1 MEGMLLREL
10 EVDFNTCFMANSVEL
25 IADDKTETMSNDD
38 LRTNGAG
45 NTLVEMPES
54 QTQAVEAA
62 ADMAA
67 RNCVRELK
75 LEEPNPVPVTETMD
89 ADVMRT

>member
-10 EVDFNTCFMANSVEL
+10 EVDFNTCFKANSVEL
-25 IADDKTETMSNDD
+25 IADDKTETISNDN
-38 LRTNGAG
+38 LRTKSAG

-67 RNCVRELK
+67 RNRVCELK
-75 LEEPNPVPVTETMD
+75 LEEPNPVPVTETTE
-89 ADVMRT
+89 ADVMRR